1 MSKPSSGHFI
11 GTAGS
16 NSTFKNLSQKDY
28 KSGII
33 LPKGIDTREHPTKYK
48 QLSSKRRKDFREK
61 EDNHTI
67 TKEEYKRLDF
77 GKPKRIA

>member
-33 LPKGIDTREHPTKYK
+33 LPKGIDT
-48 QLSSKRRKDFREK
+48 QLDSDSAEGYLKWTTSKV
-61 EDNHTI
+61 
-67 TKEEYKRLDF
+67 
-77 GKPKRIA
+77 